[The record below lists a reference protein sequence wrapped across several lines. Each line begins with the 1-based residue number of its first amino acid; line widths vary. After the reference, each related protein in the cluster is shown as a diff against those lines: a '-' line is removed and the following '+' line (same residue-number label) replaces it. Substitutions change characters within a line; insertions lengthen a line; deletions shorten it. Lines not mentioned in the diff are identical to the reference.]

1 VAEASVVTSGTDDLP
16 ATNAPQAMRRVHQ
29 VEPTGPQD
37 EGDQMSNNN
46 DRRATAGRRRY
57 VRGIAALAALAFV
70 AAACGSSNDT
80 TVSSDAAPAP
90 TDTEPVDTAPP
101 TEVPAS
107 TEAPAD
113 TTPTTEAA
121 VDTTPASTEP
131 ATTEPATTEP
141 AIETAA
147 ACAAEVEMKTPGAF
161 TVRTWFDFGAG
172 DLSGFSAFE
181 GGVLYAVV
189 EELGFSEAD
198 VVFEVEEGLADGFF
212 IAGETTFDVGIS
224 VITITEGR
232 AETID
237 FSDSYYDVEQVLVG
251 REDSPVAGAASV
263 ADISGASLGTFS
275 ETASLAL
282 GASEEYVAAVI
293 APSSEP
299 VVYPSIWEDTPAAQT
314 ALDDGTVDALVI
326 DVPSAL
332 YAIQPDGL
340 GMQNVGVVAVLPR
353 QDDPFEQ
360 LGMVVQKASPLV
372 DCVNQALATLADD
385 GTIAELENQWLHGG
399 AAILTE

>member
-1 VAEASVVTSGTDDLP
+1 
-16 ATNAPQAMRRVHQ
+16 M
-29 VEPTGPQD
+29 EPTGPQD
-37 EGDQMSNNN
+37 EGDQMSNNI
-46 DRRATAGRRRY
+46 DQRATTGRRRY
-57 VRGIAALAALAFV
+57 LRGVAAVAALAFV
-70 AAACGSSNDT
+70 AAACGSSTDT
-80 TVSSDAAPAP
+80 TGSTDTEPAP

-107 TEAPAD
+107 TEAPTD

-121 VDTTPASTEP
+121 VDTTPAPTEP
-131 ATTEPATTEP
+131 PATSPEP
-141 AIETAA
+141 EPPIETAA
-147 ACAAEVEMKTPGAF
+147 VCAAEVGMKTAGAL
-161 TVRTWFDFGAG
+161 TVRTWTDFGVG
-172 DLSGFSAFE
+172 DLSGLSAFE
-181 GGVLYAVV
+181 GAVVYAVA
-189 EELGFSEAD
+189 EQLGFSEAD
-198 VVFEVEEGLADGFF
+198 VVFEVEEVSNDGFF
-212 IAGETTFDVGIS
+212 AAGETTFDIGIS
-224 VITITEGR
+224 VFTITEAR

-251 REDSPVAGAASV
+251 REDSPVAGAASI

-275 ETASLAL
+275 ETASLVA

-340 GMQNVGVVAVLPR
+340 GMQSVDIVAALPR
-353 QDDPFEQ
+353 QGDPFEQ
-360 LGMVVQKASPLV
+360 LGMVIQKASPLV
-372 DCVNQALATLADD
+372 DCTNQALATLRDD
-385 GTIAELENQWLHGG
+385 GTLADLEAQWLHGG